1 MMKSSD
7 ILKYLDSLYP
17 HDNSNKK
24 KDENLFKKKLLIEKV
39 GKRQRAILKI
49 KDMINSTIRSF
60 LVNGETHIYLN
71 NND

>member
-7 ILKYLDSLYP
+7 ILKYLDS
-17 HDNSNKK
+17 HDSSNKK
-24 KDENLFKKKLLIEKV
+24 EDVNLFKKKLLIEKV
-39 GKRQRAILKI
+39 GKRQRAILKV